1 MQELKAR
8 LKAAGVNGTVAGIN
22 AEDEDEE
29 YDSEE
34 EEDDGGLG
42 SAKKVASAEKDESH
56 IPKIAG
62 TSMTE
67 FQKAGIPKPTHNNL
81 INPVD

>member
-34 EEDDGGLG
+34 EEDDGG
-42 SAKKVASAEKDESH
+42 
-56 IPKIAG
+56 
-62 TSMTE
+62 
-67 FQKAGIPKPTHNNL
+67 
-81 INPVD
+81 